1 MEIIRERNNIDVLIE
16 KDLYYFVTSSL
27 FKEKENEKRGLFF
40 L

>member
-27 FKEKENEKRGLFF
+27 FKEKENESKRLYSV
-40 L
+40 